1 MHYNESFSS
10 IRRNNNGDGILRLL
24 TGKHQAQPD
33 NWVILFMTDQTFQVE
48 GQSIGLLTTR
58 GQVGEEYHDPTTG
71 LRFEVSNGRDI
82 FDTGDSFLFQT
93 KEVGRVQ
100 AETNVLGTFALM
112 QSSDHTSPDIQLT
125 VGRQNFVSGDPVSD
139 MPLIQATISDDN
151 GINSKSVKLE
161 IGQNNRNF
169 RQLTDIEISQQY
181 GSSQVLVNYQSEE
194 LKQGVYQIRLFAE
207 DLDGN
212 DSEEKIEFQINNG
225 LQLLK
230 VLNYP
235 NPFNSETDITY
246 ELPSSADEVVVS
258 IYTISGRLIW
268 RREVNGV
275 VGFDWIHWDGRD
287 SDGRLVANGV
297 YYCKVIARREG
308 EEERREIIKLMK
320 LR

>member
-1 MHYNESFSS
+1 
-10 IRRNNNGDGILRLL
+10 
-24 TGKHQAQPD
+24 
-33 NWVILFMTDQTFQVE
+33 
-48 GQSIGLLTTR
+48 
-58 GQVGEEYHDPTTG
+58 
-71 LRFEVSNGRDI
+71 
-82 FDTGDSFLFQT
+82 
-93 KEVGRVQ
+93 
-100 AETNVLGTFALM
+100 
-112 QSSDHTSPDIQLT
+112 
-125 VGRQNFVSGDPVSD
+125 
-139 MPLIQATISDDN
+139 
-151 GINSKSVKLE
+151 
-161 IGQNNRNF
+161 
-169 RQLTDIEISQQY
+169 
-181 GSSQVLVNYQSEE
+181 
-194 LKQGVYQIRLFAE
+194 VYQIRLFAE

-212 DSEEKIEFQINNG
+212 ESEEKIEFQVNSG

-235 NPFNSETDITY
+235 NPFNSDTDITY